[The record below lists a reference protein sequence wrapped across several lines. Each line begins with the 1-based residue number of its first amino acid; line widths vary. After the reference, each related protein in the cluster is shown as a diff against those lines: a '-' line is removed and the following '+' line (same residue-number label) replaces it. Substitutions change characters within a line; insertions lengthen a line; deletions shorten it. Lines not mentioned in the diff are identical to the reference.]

1 MNSTSNM
8 AGLDVVRRMKLSEPD
23 HYHGMVKMHLSFLL
37 DLHTDECDC
46 SFLWE
51 KPEKD
56 SVDSKLKKAF
66 STPMALSLKKSKVK
80 GVMDGVPLTQEGVC
94 QVYQIIEYLGRPH
107 NITQEGLFRK
117 HGNLKKQQAL
127 KERLNKGV
135 PLNLDEEEFSVHEC
149 AAVLKNFLAMLPE
162 PLLTDAYYRA
172 HCQVPL
178 IRKNEMSDQD
188 VIMAE
193 EKQIACVQLLFQLI
207 PEVNLALL
215 RDLFPFLSHVAKKE
229 AENKMNATNLG
240 TLFSTHIL
248 CPRKLSPEVLQSNH
262 QLLSK
267 AVTFMIKHA
276 DKLFELPDKLT
287 MDIRTYISR
296 KDNMITP
303 KCKKGRGPDSP
314 VVSTIFSFVDRA
326 ASLRATH
333 GNETD
338 HALAQLYAHVQGMP
352 ESAHKRRLVSK
363 LNEANGKGTPDVA
376 TSGSVRTT
384 GKGTRQ
390 RRRSGDGIINLLTP
404 RRKRPATGSYS
415 VQGAN
420 DTRARR
426 EIQPSHSFKRQNS
439 LHVPATPQ
447 PSRTLS
453 PSSHSSPAVL
463 SPCRERLPSPHTLS
477 GETPSSQA
485 SDVCPIDEVDTPG
498 KDSSL
503 SSLEEGRSDGE
514 DLSGSYCEGA
524 PAPPLPPR
532 TPAPAVRS
540 KEFLSP
546 GSPASKMSP
555 MTQAITTPRSRGG
568 VMVCSNTQLDRWNML
583 LDQQSPCQ
591 PCSYNEDEP
600 GGETGC
606 DTSISS
612 LVSNG
617 VHSACSRE
625 REKDGAYRHR
635 SLSTEFKAFL
645 AEHGMEAPEDSE
657 SEVSML
663 DSSYSDEVRR
673 LLRSDQ
679 PLSTSLQAVLDGEEP
694 VFDVSNSSVLNERS
708 MNSVLSP
715 GSCNSSVVTVKSV
728 SGSVSTLMEGD
739 SNTTVQMFLKEDSEN
754 LDPIGPL
761 VSTKSVPRRG
771 MKRRS
776 ITEGGPQTAAAVVTA
791 VQNSNSIIF
800 ETDL

>member
-1 MNSTSNM
+1 MNSTSSM
-8 AGLDVVRRMKLSEPD
+8 ASIASMDVIRRMKLSEPD

-56 SVDSKLKKAF
+56 TVDSKLKKAF
-66 STPMALSLKKSKVK
+66 STPMTLSMKKSKVK

-127 KERLNKGV
+127 KERLNRGV
-135 PLNLDEEEFSVHEC
+135 PLNLDEEEFTVHEC

-178 IRKNEMSDQD
+178 IRKDEMTEEE
-188 VIMAE
+188 VLIAE

-215 RDLFPFLSHVAKKE
+215 KDLFPFLSSVARNE
-229 AENKMNATNLG
+229 GENKMNATNLG

-267 AVTFMIKHA
+267 AVTFMIRHA
-276 DKLFELPDKLT
+276 DKLFELPEKLSI
-287 MDIRTYISR
+287 DIQTYIAR
-296 KDNMITP
+296 KDVMTTP
-303 KCKKGRGPDSP
+303 KCKRGRGPDSP

-352 ESAHKRRLVSK
+352 ESAHKKRLVSK

-415 VQGAN
+415 VQGAT
-420 DTRARR
+420 DR
-426 EIQPSHSFKRQNS
+426 EIQPSHSFRRQNS
-439 LHVPATPQ
+439 LHATQ
-447 PSRTLS
+447 SVTRTLS

-463 SPCRERLPSPHTLS
+463 SPCRERHPSPVLL
-477 GETPSSQA
+477 TPASQA
-485 SDVCPIDEVDTPG
+485 SEVAQVDEVDTPG

-503 SSLEEGRSDGE
+503 SSLEECKSDGE
-514 DLSGSYCEGA
+514 DLNGSYC
-524 PAPPLPPR
+524 APPLPPR
-532 TPAPAVRS
+532 TPAPSNRS
-540 KEFLSP
+540 GEFLSP
-546 GSPASKMSP
+546 APPLSCVLSP

-568 VMVCSNTQLDRWNML
+568 VMVCSSSQLDRWNL
-583 LDQQSPCQ
+583 LLGQNSPCQ
-591 PCSYNEDEP
+591 PQQYNEDEP
-600 GGETGC
+600 ESES
-606 DTSISS
+606 DSSISDS
-612 LVSNG
+612 MTRHQAG
-617 VHSACSRE
+617 CRR
-625 REKDGAYRHR
+625 REKEGVYRDR
-635 SLSTEFKAFL
+635 SLSDEFRAFL
-645 AEHGMEAPEDSE
+645 ADHGMEAPDGEGSE
-657 SEVSML
+657 SESSVL
-663 DSSYSDEVRR
+663 ESSYSDEVRR

-679 PLSTSLQAVLDGEEP
+679 SLSTSLQAVLDGEEP
-694 VFDVSNSSVLNERS
+694 AVCEESNSSTPVLGERS
-708 MNSVLSP
+708 SNTVS
-715 GSCNSSVVTVKSV
+715 SCNSSTVTVD
-728 SGSVSTLMEGD
+728 TLTEESE
-739 SNTTVQMFLKEDSEN
+739 SNTTVQLYLKEDSEN
-754 LDPIGPL
+754 QEPVGPV
-761 VSTKSVPRRG
+761 VSTKPVARRG

-776 ITEGGPQTAAAVVTA
+776 ITEGGPQTAVAVVTA
-791 VQNSNSIIF
+791 VQNSNSIVF